1 MYWIRLDSVV
11 LGKALAAECVN
22 LKQNPNR
29 QKLRAPPVT
38 FSGTMHT
45 IYHFVNKFPM
55 AAPLPTPQAPST
67 ITITPLL
74 LLLSSIYVM
83 SERPYQWCWCC
94 FRKCTSLLQ
103 ISQDSASFIKKKKS
117 ITVAS
122 KNRTTRALLLH
133 FKVATDYHLLKW
145 DGIGELAL
153 KK

>member
-11 LGKALAAECVN
+11 LGKALAAERVN

-83 SERPYQWCWCC
+83 SERPYLEVGVASENALRCS
-94 FRKCTSLLQ
+94 RSLRTQQVSL
-103 ISQDSASFIKKKKS
+103 KKKKQHNS
-117 ITVAS
+117 S
-122 KNRTTRALLLH
+122 
-133 FKVATDYHLLKW
+133 F
-145 DGIGELAL
+145 
-153 KK
+153 